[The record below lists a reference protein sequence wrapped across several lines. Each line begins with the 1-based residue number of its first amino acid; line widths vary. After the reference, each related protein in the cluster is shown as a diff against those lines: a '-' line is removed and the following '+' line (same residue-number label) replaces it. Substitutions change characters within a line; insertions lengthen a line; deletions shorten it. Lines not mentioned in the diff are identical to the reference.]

1 MKRKKQRN
9 QGVECQLSTNTY
21 GYINYLN
28 NDTDIVAAR
37 NKLNCVDNRLYE

>member
-9 QGVECQLSTNTY
+9 QGVECQLNINTY

-28 NDTDIVAAR
+28 NEADIVAAR
-37 NKLNCVDNRLYE
+37 NKLNCVDQRIYE